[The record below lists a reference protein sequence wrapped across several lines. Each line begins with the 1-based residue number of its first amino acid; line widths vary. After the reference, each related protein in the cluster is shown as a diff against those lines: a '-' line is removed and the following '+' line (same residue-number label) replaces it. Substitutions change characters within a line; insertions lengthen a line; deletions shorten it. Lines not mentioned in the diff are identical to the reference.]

1 MEIIKIK
8 TADDFHNENVKPGHV
23 IEKYKKWWKN
33 HPKSRFKRINVIKM
47 AIVS

>member
-23 IEKYKKWWKN
+23 IEKYKNDEKITQ
-33 HPKSRFKRINVIKM
+33 SQGLRGLM
-47 AIVS
+47 L